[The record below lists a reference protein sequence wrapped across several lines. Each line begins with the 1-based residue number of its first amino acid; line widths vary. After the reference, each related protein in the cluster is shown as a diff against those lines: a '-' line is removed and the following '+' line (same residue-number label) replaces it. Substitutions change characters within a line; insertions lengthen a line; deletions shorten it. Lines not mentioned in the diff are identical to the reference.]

1 MVDHLDSR
9 KVIKTTVFMVK
20 KTLEINPIVIND
32 LIRIASCR
40 CCLSSPSP
48 SNLPLLSLLQL
59 HPVIKAAVLAEIC
72 FENWD
77 VNSNYTTCCNK
88 DYVNICYYDN
98 LLVNCFGILF
108 HTQGVFFNLLGN
120 RNTNKFHFGTWEKEM
135 ELESTHSQNL
145 ERWGT
150 IDMARY
156 RE

>member
-1 MVDHLDSR
+1 MILSGGTHADVVFRAHLQ
-9 KVIKTTVFMVK
+9 
-20 KTLEINPIVIND
+20 
-32 LIRIASCR
+32 
-40 CCLSSPSP
+40 

-59 HPVIKAAVLAEIC
+59 HPVIKAVVLAEIC

-120 RNTNKFHFGTWEKEM
+120 RNTNKFHFGT
-135 ELESTHSQNL
+135 
-145 ERWGT
+145 
-150 IDMARY
+150 
-156 RE
+156 